1 MTRQRPQVLKAYGT
15 LSGADAVVEL
25 GELGPWRP
33 KLVATDLDGT
43 LLDSAGE
50 VTPRT
55 RAALEAC
62 WDAGIPV
69 VGVTGRG
76 PRLLDSVRTAL
87 DGRGIAV
94 LAQGGFVVD
103 LERDEVLRTVGLP
116 RDQASAVIARI
127 EQVTGPLIV
136 AVEDAAEQS
145 EIAGPLR
152 VQHGF
157 NWPYPEPA
165 HLLPRHEVLPDGPV
179 LKAFLRSSTLGQ
191 DELLA
196 LAKQVTDP
204 AQAEVTHAGLGFI
217 EVLPPGITKAT
228 GLAIALERYGVGFA
242 DVLVFG
248 DMPNDLPMIAAAA
261 AWTAGWALATATVRP
276 PAAATAAIIGRSLGM
291 SPNTSTSPNPTP
303 YRSSAIARPLALVMP
318 GGSTSMK
325 PSPAWVTSACAGLG
339 FIEVLPPGITKATG
353 LAIALERY
361 GVGFG
366 DVLVFGDMPN
376 DLPMITAVGAAG
388 GRAVAVAN
396 AHPAVRAAT
405 SGVTSGHDADGV
417 ARYLE
422 AVLGDV

>member
-1 MTRQRPQVLKAYGT
+1 MTGRRPPRALKAYGV
-15 LSGADAVVEL
+15 LAGAETVVEIGDL
-25 GELGPWRP
+25 DGWRP

-50 VTPRT
+50 ISVRT
-55 RAALEAC
+55 RVALEAC

-76 PRLLDSVRTAL
+76 PRLLDSVRAAL

-116 RDQASAVIARI
+116 RDHAAAVIARI
-127 EQVTGPLIV
+127 EAVAGDLIV

-145 EIAGPLR
+145 EISGPLR

-165 HLLPRHEVLPDGPV
+165 YLLPRHEVLPDGPV

-196 LAKQVTDP
+196 LAREVVDP
-204 AQAEVTHAGLGFI
+204 VHAEVTHAGLGFI
-217 EVLPPGITKAT
+217 EVLPPGITKAS
-228 GLAIALERYGVGFA
+228 GLEIALERYGVGFA

-248 DMPNDLPMIAAAA
+248 DMPNDLPMIAAVAD
-261 AWTAGWALATATVRP
+261 
-276 PAAATAAIIGRSLGM
+276 S
-291 SPNTSTSPNPTP
+291 
-303 YRSSAIARPLALVMP
+303 
-318 GGSTSMK
+318 
-325 PSPAWVTSACAGLG
+325 
-339 FIEVLPPGITKATG
+339 
-353 LAIALERY
+353 
-361 GVGFG
+361 
-366 DVLVFGDMPN
+366 
-376 DLPMITAVGAAG
+376 G

-405 SGVTSGHDADGV
+405 SHVTSGHDADGV

-422 AVLGDV
+422 AVLRDV

>member
-1 MTRQRPQVLKAYGT
+1 MTGPRPPKALKAYGV
-15 LSGADAVVEL
+15 LQGADSVVEL
-25 GELGPWRP
+25 GDLGAWRP

-50 VTPRT
+50 ISPRT
-55 RAALEAC
+55 RAALEAT

-76 PRLLDSVRTAL
+76 PRLLDSVRAAL

-103 LERDEVLRTVGLP
+103 LERNEVLRTVGLP
-116 RDQASAVIARI
+116 RDQAAAVIARI
-127 EQVTGPLIV
+127 EEVAGDLIV
-136 AVEDAAEQS
+136 AVEDAAEQAEVS
-145 EIAGPLR
+145 GPLR

-165 HLLPRHEVLPDGPV
+165 HLLPRTEVLPQGPV
-179 LKAFLRSSTLGQ
+179 LKVFLRSSDLGQ

-196 LAKQVTDP
+196 RAQRVVDP
-204 AQAEVTHAGLGFI
+204 ADAEVTH
-217 EVLPPGITKAT
+217 
-228 GLAIALERYGVGFA
+228 
-242 DVLVFG
+242 
-248 DMPNDLPMIAAAA
+248 
-261 AWTAGWALATATVRP
+261 
-276 PAAATAAIIGRSLGM
+276 
-291 SPNTSTSPNPTP
+291 
-303 YRSSAIARPLALVMP
+303 
-318 GGSTSMK
+318 
-325 PSPAWVTSACAGLG
+325 AGLG

-376 DLPMITAVGAAG
+376 DLPMIGAVAEAG

-405 SGVTSGHDADGV
+405 PNVTSGHDADGV

>member
-1 MTRQRPQVLKAYGT
+1 MSQERPKALKAYGV
-15 LSGADAVVEL
+15 LSDADRVIEL
-25 GELGPWRP
+25 GELDGWRP

-43 LLDSAGE
+43 LLDSDGE
-50 VTPRT
+50 VSART
-55 RAALEAC
+55 RAALEMC

-116 RDQASAVIARI
+116 REQAQAVIERI
-127 EQVTGPLIV
+127 EAVAGDLVV
-136 AVEDAAEQS
+136 AVEDASEQS
-145 EIAGPLR
+145 EVSGPLR

-157 NWPYPEPA
+157 DWPYPEPA
-165 HLLPRHEVLPDGPV
+165 HLLPKDEVLPPGAV
-179 LKAFLRSSTLGQ
+179 LKVFLRSCTLGQ

-196 LAKQVTDP
+196 RAERVVDP
-204 AQAEVTHAGLGFI
+204 SDAEVTH
-217 EVLPPGITKAT
+217 
-228 GLAIALERYGVGFA
+228 
-242 DVLVFG
+242 
-248 DMPNDLPMIAAAA
+248 
-261 AWTAGWALATATVRP
+261 
-276 PAAATAAIIGRSLGM
+276 
-291 SPNTSTSPNPTP
+291 
-303 YRSSAIARPLALVMP
+303 
-318 GGSTSMK
+318 
-325 PSPAWVTSACAGLG
+325 AGLG

-376 DLPMITAVGAAG
+376 DLPMIGAVAEAG
-388 GRAVAVAN
+388 GRAIAVAN

-405 SGVTSGHDADGV
+405 NGVTSGHDADGV

-422 AVLGDV
+422 AVLRDV

>member
-1 MTRQRPQVLKAYGT
+1 MSQERPKALKAYGV
-15 LSGADAVVEL
+15 LSDADRVIEL
-25 GELGPWRP
+25 GELDGWRP

-43 LLDSAGE
+43 LLDSDGE
-50 VTPRT
+50 VSART
-55 RAALEAC
+55 RAALEMC

-116 RDQASAVIARI
+116 REQAQAVIERI
-127 EQVTGPLIV
+127 EAVAGDLVV
-136 AVEDAAEQS
+136 AVEDASEQS
-145 EIAGPLR
+145 EVSGPLR

-157 NWPYPEPA
+157 DWPYPEPA
-165 HLLPRHEVLPDGPV
+165 HLLPKDEVLPPGAV
-179 LKAFLRSSTLGQ
+179 LKVFLRSCTLGQ
-191 DELLA
+191 DELLGRA
-196 LAKQVTDP
+196 ERVVDP
-204 AQAEVTHAGLGFI
+204 SDAEVTH
-217 EVLPPGITKAT
+217 
-228 GLAIALERYGVGFA
+228 
-242 DVLVFG
+242 
-248 DMPNDLPMIAAAA
+248 
-261 AWTAGWALATATVRP
+261 
-276 PAAATAAIIGRSLGM
+276 
-291 SPNTSTSPNPTP
+291 
-303 YRSSAIARPLALVMP
+303 
-318 GGSTSMK
+318 
-325 PSPAWVTSACAGLG
+325 AGLG

-376 DLPMITAVGAAG
+376 DLPMIGAVAEAG
-388 GRAVAVAN
+388 GRAIAVAN

-405 SGVTSGHDADGV
+405 NGVTSGHDADGV

-422 AVLGDV
+422 AVLRDV